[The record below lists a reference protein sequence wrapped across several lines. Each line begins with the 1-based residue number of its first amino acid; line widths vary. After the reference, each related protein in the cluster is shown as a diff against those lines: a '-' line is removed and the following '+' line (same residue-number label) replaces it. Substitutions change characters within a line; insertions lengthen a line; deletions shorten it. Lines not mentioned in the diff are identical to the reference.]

1 MEDRGLKI
9 DEEKSR
15 KPCFGFSIFY
25 ASILVLHPAP
35 AGFLYNECLRGST
48 IFNFPI
54 RKSMD
59 LPKTFGELKASH
71 YQLIP
76 VKDEMRKNLIR
87 KMQNAEPLFPGII
100 GYDETVIPQIQ
111 NAVLSKHDMLFLG

>member
-1 MEDRGLKI
+1 MNDKNPDSLFLVHH
-9 DEEKSR
+9 S
-15 KPCFGFSIFY
+15 S
-25 ASILVLHPAP
+25 SILGVPHP

-54 RKSMD
+54 RNSMD

-71 YQLIP
+71 YQLIS

-100 GYDETVIPQIQ
+100 GYDETVIPQ
-111 NAVLSKHDMLFLG
+111 

>member
-1 MEDRGLKI
+1 MEDRRLKI
-9 DEEKSR
+9 EEEKR
-15 KPCFGFSIFY
+15 YAPCFGYSIFY
-25 ASILVLHPAP
+25 PRSSFFAPHP

-59 LPKTFGELKASH
+59 LHKTFGELKASH

-100 GYDETVIPQIQ
+100 GYDE
-111 NAVLSKHDMLFLG
+111 